1 VALLDIRQR
10 AGYLFLAVL
19 VGHIILISAQV
30 NTRTGVP
37 VLESV
42 TFGFFAEVQR
52 VTSSVVTSVQHV
64 WGNYLDLRGVRVENH
79 RLRQQLAEA
88 QVALQEQRAL
98 ADRSRGLETLLE
110 LRDRTNL
117 TTTGAEII
125 ASGASSDF
133 KTVTI
138 DKGSRQGL
146 RTDMAVIAPAG
157 IVGRV
162 VVPSGNAAK
171 VQLLIDAQA
180 AAGAIIERRE
190 SRAQGIVFG
199 TGDYRLRMD
208 NVSEA
213 ADVAVGDTVVTS
225 GIDGIYPKGLVIG
238 RIELVE
244 KKGPAYSRILVT
256 PAVDFTSLEEVL
268 VVLSPNLARETAEES
283 PR

>member
-1 VALLDIRQR
+1 MALLDIRQR

-19 VGHIILISAQV
+19 LGHVILISAQI
-30 NTRTGVP
+30 NTRSGVP

-52 VTSSVVTSVQHV
+52 ATASVVGGLRQV
-64 WGNYLDLRGVRVENH
+64 WRDYVDLRGVRVQNDLM
-79 RLRQQLAEA
+79 RRQLAEA

-98 ADRSRGLETLLE
+98 ADRGRGLEKLLE
-110 LRDRTNL
+110 LRDRTSL
-117 TTTGAEII
+117 KTTGAEII

-138 DKGSRQGL
+138 DKGTRQGV

-162 VVPSGNAAK
+162 VVPSAGAAK
-171 VQLLIDAQA
+171 VQLLIDSQA

-190 SRAQGIVFG
+190 SRAQGIVYG
-199 TGDYRLRMD
+199 SGEKLLRMD

-213 ADVAVGDTVVTS
+213 ADVLVGDIVVTS
-225 GIDGIYPKGLVIG
+225 GIDGVYPKGLIIG
-238 RIELVE
+238 RVAVVE
-244 KKGPAYSRILVT
+244 KKGPAYSRLLVK
-256 PAVDFTSLEEVL
+256 PAVDFSSLEEVL
-268 VVLSPNLARETAEES
+268 VVVTPNAAREADEEP